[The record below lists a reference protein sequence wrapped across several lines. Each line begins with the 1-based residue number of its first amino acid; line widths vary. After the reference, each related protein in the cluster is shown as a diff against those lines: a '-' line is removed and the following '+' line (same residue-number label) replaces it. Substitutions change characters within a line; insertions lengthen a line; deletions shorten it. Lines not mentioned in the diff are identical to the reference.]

1 MITRFT
7 HMLVVGSLVSGL
19 AGCQAVSFADG
30 YKANNCGMT
39 GASCSKQGRSGTV
52 AMNGRR

>member
-1 MITRFT
+1 MLLKSM
-7 HMLVVGSLVSGL
+7 HLVVVAAMLSGL
-19 AGCQAVSFADG
+19 AGCQTVSFADG

-52 AMNGRR
+52 VMNGRR